1 MGEDHSIESDSIS
14 NRNPKSQGEPGNM
27 GFSMIEILL
36 GAGMGFG
43 VTTYLQSAYKY
54 SQHCRQ
60 TERLRNTFGN
70 IHPSFV
76 KTYQGRWN
84 LKTLLHPG
92 HHKQEQTAFSQL
104 PGLRKQVLGYGKGS
118 LSFPHFLSLRP
129 LPSRGISLHSQVNIQ
144 SSRCQQLASV
154 WDKTRPACLPVPT
167 STPRQSLL

>member
-1 MGEDHSIESDSIS
+1 MEEDHSIESDSIS

-92 HHKQEQTAFSQL
+92 HHKQEQTA
-104 PGLRKQVLGYGKGS
+104 
-118 LSFPHFLSLRP
+118 LSH
-129 LPSRGISLHSQVNIQ
+129 NY
-144 SSRCQQLASV
+144 LA
-154 WDKTRPACLPVPT
+154 
-167 STPRQSLL
+167 